1 MLCQIT
7 AVTAA
12 QNICS
17 ALFARERTGRG
28 QHVEVAMLDSA
39 LFFMWPEIFGNY
51 TFMGDDAPEPVPE
64 GECCTW
70 LLLPANACVQSACL
84 VVCTSNL
91 RRVLTV
97 GCAERR
103 KEPRGVHQADGRRLH
118 HHHARPSRRVGG
130 RPQV

>member
-1 MLCQIT
+1 MKACWANHCTARPTDSFTPRGLLATACACRLTARAQIT

-70 LLLPANACVQSACL
+70 LLAPD
-84 VVCTSNL
+84 
-91 RRVLTV
+91 
-97 GCAERR
+97 
-103 KEPRGVHQADGRRLH
+103 RGF
-118 HHHARPSRRVGG
+118 ARCILLGSRM
-130 RPQV
+130 

>member
-1 MLCQIT
+1 MLGQIT

-84 VVCTSNL
+84 LVCLASSPGLLKSRHLENL
-91 RRVLTV
+91 
-97 GCAERR
+97 
-103 KEPRGVHQADGRRLH
+103 D
-118 HHHARPSRRVGG
+118 RPMQR
-130 RPQV
+130 